1 MEPVVPGF
9 SNALRTW
16 NRRFF
21 DFSILKKKPE
31 LEVIFKNQTPKL
43 PT

>member
-1 MEPVVPGF
+1 VVPGF

-21 DFSILKKKPE
+21 DFSILKKKTGTGGY
-31 LEVIFKNQTPKL
+31 F
-43 PT
+43 